1 MEHLWMSIS
10 DRTPK
15 VSQNVVSNKS
25 MYLLLFYFVTF
36 AAVFW
41 PKILTLY
48 APTLQNGVK
57 HTKTIC
63 RLLPTKCLSVFDHF
77 VGLLLKGLK
86 HVSISKIFK
95 CSILYP
101 LKTADTLFFI
111 RTSTFVWGWLFF
123 FCFVFSFL
131 RLKCS

>member
-1 MEHLWMSIS
+1 MRQPYKM
-10 DRTPK
+10 
-15 VSQNVVSNKS
+15 
-25 MYLLLFYFVTF
+25 
-36 AAVFW
+36 
-41 PKILTLY
+41 
-48 APTLQNGVK
+48 VK
-57 HTKTIC
+57 HTQTIC

-123 FCFVFSFL
+123 FLFCFFIFEAEMFLICSYFLDWTLQCHKEECQTEYNKNTLFHFFHSFSFKQ
-131 RLKCS
+131 RT

>member
-25 MYLLLFYFVTF
+25 IYLLLFYFVTF

-41 PKILTLY
+41 PNILTLY
-48 APTLQNGVK
+48 GPTLQNGVK

-101 LKTADTLFFI
+101 LKTADTLFFYKNQYI
-111 RTSTFVWGWLFF
+111 LFEAGC
-123 FCFVFSFL
+123 FCFCFSFL

>member
-15 VSQNVVSNKS
+15 VSQNIVSNKS
-25 MYLLLFYFVTF
+25 KYLLLFYFVTF

-48 APTLQNGVK
+48 APTYKMVK
-57 HTKTIC
+57 HTQTIC

-77 VGLLLKGLK
+77 VGLLLEGLK